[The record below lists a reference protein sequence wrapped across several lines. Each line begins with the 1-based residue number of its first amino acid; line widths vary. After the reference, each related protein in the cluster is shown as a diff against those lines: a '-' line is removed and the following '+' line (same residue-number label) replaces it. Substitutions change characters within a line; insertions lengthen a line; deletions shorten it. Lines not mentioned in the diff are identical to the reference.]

1 MKVLMRL
8 WFSQRDAVCGKT
20 LLQTYAS
27 SIKFTFFER
36 MGVYCA
42 WFCRNHAKV
51 GRLSRA
57 LISKLVERKGEG
69 AAAEGYKLHIRP
81 LAMTALSKPKSTTSD
96 AEPSLKITR
105 RGFLGRPLLLTW
117 LEGGNSLHIGLCSS
131 SSGLV
136 SFAEVR
142 SF

>member
-1 MKVLMRL
+1 M
-8 WFSQRDAVCGKT
+8 
-20 LLQTYAS
+20 
-27 SIKFTFFER
+27 
-36 MGVYCA
+36 
-42 WFCRNHAKV
+42 

-69 AAAEGYKLHIRP
+69 AAAEGYKLHIRS
-81 LAMTALSKPKSTTSD
+81 LAMTALSKLKSTTSD

-105 RGFLGRPLLLTW
+105 RGFLGRPLLL
-117 LEGGNSLHIGLCSS
+117 EARGGHSLHIGLCSS

>member
-1 MKVLMRL
+1 M
-8 WFSQRDAVCGKT
+8 
-20 LLQTYAS
+20 
-27 SIKFTFFER
+27 
-36 MGVYCA
+36 YCA

-81 LAMTALSKPKSTTSD
+81 LAMTALSKLKSTTFD

-105 RGFLGRPLLLTW
+105 RGFVGRPLLLTW
-117 LEGGNSLHIGLCSS
+117 LEGGNSLHIGLYSS